1 MNERQYRQIRIPMWL
16 IAILFFINIPLAII
30 LLIVRS
36 IKIPV
41 SRPAGQKTAEK
52 GPAPVTEA
60 RSAAPKTARA
70 AAPGGSQNT
79 QNTGKQDDKKA
90 KITAGVIISLI
101 LGVVFATATLGA
113 AVTFSTSSI
122 IADLIKI
129 ASFAAVSLGS
139 FGAFFILN
147 GRRKRE
153 QRYTEW
159 IGEQDVYDLRTLSYA
174 TGLKKSRVIRDMK
187 RMTAG
192 GAFGPKAFVDEAEM
206 KFFRSPEIAEKFK
219 KDRARFSRN
228 TGAAKDV
235 DDYAGILLDIR
246 HLNDEIADPAVSR
259 EISKIE
265 EQTRYIFGYV
275 SDHPEKRANINSFMN
290 YYLPTTLK
298 LLESYAQLERMG
310 EGGENMQK
318 SKEGI
323 EGILSM
329 LSEGFVRQTDQLFA
343 SESIDISSDIEVL
356 ETMMKKDGLTGT
368 RDFDIGG
375 AAAAAAPDEESEEQT
390 DET

>member
-1 MNERQYRQIRIPMWL
+1 MNDRKYRQIRIPSWVIVL
-16 IAILFFINIPLAII
+16 LFFINIPLAVI
-30 LLIVRS
+30 LLIVRT

-41 SRPAGQKTAEK
+41 SDPSSGKAADVKPGGRESGVQNTAPK
-52 GPAPVTEA
+52 GPASTV
-60 RSAAPKTARA
+60 S
-70 AAPGGSQNT
+70 GGSPVPQKN
-79 QNTGKQDDKKA
+79 GKKKA
-90 KITAGVIISLI
+90 KMTAGVIISLVLGI
-101 LGVVFATATLGA
+101 LFAAATLGS
-113 AVTFSTSSI
+113 AVTLSTASWI
-122 IADLIKI
+122 TELIKI
-129 ASFAAVSLGS
+129 ASLAAVSLGS
-139 FGAFFILN
+139 FGAFFVLN

-159 IGEQDVYDLRTLSYA
+159 IADQDVYDLRTLSYA
-174 TGLKKSRVIRDMK
+174 TGVKRGTVIRDMK

-192 GAFGPKAFVDEAEM
+192 GVFGPKAFVDEAEM

-219 KDRARFSRN
+219 KDRARFSKN

-235 DDYAGILLDIR
+235 DDYTKILLDIR

-275 SDHPEKRANINSFMN
+275 SDHPEKRSNINSFMN

-298 LLESYAQLERMG
+298 LLESYAQLEKMG

-368 RDFDIGG
+368 RDFGLGGG
-375 AAAAAAPDEESEEQT
+375 AAAVAAPDRESEEQT
-390 DET
+390 N

>member
-1 MNERQYRQIRIPMWL
+1 MNEKQYRQIRIPIWVIVL
-16 IAILFFINIPLAII
+16 LCFINIPLAVI
-30 LLIVRS
+30 LLIIRS

-41 SRPAGQKTAEK
+41 SRPSGEKEGTGAKSAIGTAARNNVQSGAPTAQKEEK
-52 GPAPVTEA
+52 
-60 RSAAPKTARA
+60 KK
-70 AAPGGSQNT
+70 
-79 QNTGKQDDKKA
+79 GKM
-90 KITAGVIISLI
+90 TAGAIVSLV
-101 LGVVFATATLGA
+101 LGIVFAAATLGA
-113 AVTFSTSSI
+113 AVTISTPDLLS
-122 IADLIKI
+122 DLIKL
-129 ASFAAVSLGS
+129 ASFGAVSLGS
-139 FGAFFILN
+139 FGAFFVLN

-153 QRYTEW
+153 QRYLEW
-159 IGEQDVYDLRTLSYA
+159 IGDQDVYDLRTLSYA
-174 TGLKKSRVIRDMK
+174 TGVKIGKVIRDVK
-187 RMTAG
+187 RMAAG
-192 GAFGPKAFVDEAEM
+192 GAFGPKAFVDEAEN

-219 KDRARFSRN
+219 KDRDRFSKN

-235 DDYAGILLDIR
+235 DDYTKILLDIR
-246 HLNDEIADPAVSR
+246 RLNDDIADPAVSR

-275 SDHPEKRANINSFMN
+275 SDHPEKRSNINTFMN

-329 LSEGFVRQTDQLFA
+329 LSEGFVRQTDLLFQ

-368 RDFDIGG
+368 RDFDLGG
-375 AAAAAAPDEESEEQT
+375 AAAAAPESEIGESEVQT
-390 DET
+390 E

>member
-1 MNERQYRQIRIPMWL
+1 MNGRQYRQIRIPSWL
-16 IAILFFINIPLAII
+16 IVLLFFINIPLAVI

-41 SRPAGQKTAEK
+41 SSSSADNPFEKKAGDSA
-52 GPAPVTEA
+52 GGA
-60 RSAAPKTARA
+60 RNAAPKSAQS
-70 AAPGGSQNT
+70 APRESHTEPQKTDN
-79 QNTGKQDDKKA
+79 KA
-90 KITAGVIISLI
+90 KMTVGVIISLV
-101 LGVVFATATLGA
+101 LGVLFATATLGA
-113 AVTFSTSSI
+113 AVTFSTSSF

-129 ASFAAVSLGS
+129 ASLAAVSLGS
-139 FGAFFILN
+139 FGAFFVLN

-159 IGEQDVYDLRTLSYA
+159 LGDQDVYDLRTLSYVTGVKRA
-174 TGLKKSRVIRDMK
+174 TVLRDMK

-192 GAFGPKAFVDEAEM
+192 GSFGPKAFIDEAEM
-206 KFFRSPEIAEKFK
+206 KFFRSPETAEKYK
-219 KDRARFSRN
+219 KDRDRFTKN
-228 TGAAKDV
+228 TSAAKDV
-235 DDYAGILLDIR
+235 DDYTKILLDIR
-246 HLNDEIADPAVSR
+246 RLNDEIADPAVSR

-275 SDHPEKRANINSFMN
+275 SDHPDKRSSINSFMN

-368 RDFDIGG
+368 RDFDLGG
-375 AAAAAAPDEESEEQT
+375 AAAAAPDGESEERT
-390 DET
+390 K

>member
-1 MNERQYRQIRIPMWL
+1 MNERQYRQINIPSWVIVL
-16 IAILFFINIPLAII
+16 LFFVNIPLAVI
-30 LLIVRS
+30 LLIIRS

-41 SRPAGQKTAEK
+41 SRPEAGNTPETKS
-52 GPAPVTEA
+52 GVTGGDI
-60 RSAAPKTARA
+60 RNAAPKSAQTSTSEA
-70 AAPGGSQNT
+70 GNGSQNT
-79 QNTGKQDDKKA
+79 DNKKA
-90 KITAGVIISLI
+90 KMTAGVVISLVLGI
-101 LGVVFATATLGA
+101 LFATATLGA
-113 AVTFSTSSI
+113 AVTFSTSSLV
-122 IADLIKI
+122 ADLIKI
-129 ASFAAVSLGS
+129 ASLAAVSLGS
-139 FGAFFILN
+139 FGAFFVLN

-159 IGEQDVYDLRTLSYA
+159 LGDQDVYDLRTLSYV
-174 TGLKKSRVIRDMK
+174 TGIKKNTVIRDMK
-187 RMTAG
+187 RMAAG

-206 KFFRSPEIAEKFK
+206 KFFRSPEVAEKFK
-219 KDRARFSRN
+219 KDRDRFTKN
-228 TGAAKDV
+228 TSAAKDV
-235 DDYAGILLDIR
+235 DDYTKILLEIR
-246 HLNDEIADPAVSR
+246 RLNDEIADPAVSR

-275 SDHPEKRANINSFMN
+275 SDHPEKRSSINTFMN

-310 EGGENMQK
+310 EGGDNMQK

-368 RDFDIGG
+368 RDFDLGG
-375 AAAAAAPDEESEEQT
+375 AAAAAPDGESEGQT
-390 DET
+390 T

>member
-1 MNERQYRQIRIPMWL
+1 MNERQYRQIRIPMWV
-16 IAILFFINIPLAII
+16 IALLFFINLPLAII

-36 IKIPV
+36 VKIPV
-41 SRPAGQKTAEK
+41 SRPATEK
-52 GPAPVTEA
+52 AAGDGHAYVGTQTQNDAAKAA
-60 RSAAPKTARA
+60 RSSDPDASDA
-70 AAPGGSQNT
+70 SQSSD
-79 QNTGKQDDKKA
+79 KKKA
-90 KITAGVIISLI
+90 KMTAGVIISLI
-101 LGVVFATATLGA
+101 LGIVFATATLGA
-113 AVTFSTSSI
+113 AVTISARSI
-122 IADLIKI
+122 LPDLIKV
-129 ASFAAVSLGS
+129 ATFAAVSLGS
-139 FGAFFILN
+139 FGSFFILN

-159 IGEQDVYDLRTLSYA
+159 IGDQDVYDLRTLSYA
-174 TGLKKSRVIRDMK
+174 TGVKKNTVIRDMK

-228 TGAAKDV
+228 TGAVKDV
-235 DDYAGILLDIR
+235 EGYTKILVDIS

-275 SDHPEKRANINSFMN
+275 SDHPDKRANINSFMN

-298 LLESYAQLERMG
+298 LLESYAQLEKMG

-323 EGILSM
+323 EGILTM

-368 RDFDIGG
+368 RDFDLGG
-375 AAAAAAPDEESEEQT
+375 AAAAAPDRESEERT
-390 DET
+390 E